1 MSEEIG
7 TSGVNGW
14 MPRISNA
21 SGKNGSIAARVIGQ
35 PVCGT

>member
-1 MSEEIG
+1 MSAETG
-7 TSGVNGW
+7 RSGVNGW
-14 MPRISNA
+14 MPSISKV